1 MIFWILGAMFLIT
14 VIGIVGLLIK
24 YMKDEDL
31 EKFAD
36 KMYEKNMKEFKKTRN
51 QDITDL

>member
-1 MIFWILGAMFLIT
+1 MLFWVLVAMFVLT
-14 VIGIVGLLIK
+14 VVGIIGMLVK

-36 KMYEKNMKEFKKTRN
+36 QMYEKKMKEFKKTRN

>member
-1 MIFWILGAMFLIT
+1 MIFWILVAMFFIT
-14 VIGIVGLLIK
+14 VAVFVGFLVK

-36 KMYEKNMKEFKKTRN
+36 QMYEKKMKEFKKTRN
-51 QDITDL
+51 QDITDI